1 MAMEFEP
8 FERGSADGDTRRPPW
23 KAVSVLLVGRSA
35 RGSDRLRRRLARH
48 FGLVEFAEDIASAQ
62 ALLPRCHFDCVIVDI
77 EAPDSPAIVW
87 LERLGGAVRAIVTA
101 DRTRPEI
108 AAAALRAGA
117 ADIVLKPVEPEEL
130 LAAVHRLCLATLP
143 LAARDGSSKQ
153 VAARHRH
160 RLLVGESSQIRAVRQ
175 LIARVA
181 PLPATVL
188 VEGETGTG
196 KELVARLLHE
206 QSGRRG
212 PFVPVNCGAIA
223 PELMESELFG
233 HAKGAFT
240 GAHQIR
246 EGLFASARA
255 GTLFLDEI
263 GEMRPDLQ
271 VKLLRALEEG
281 AVRPV
286 GSDREV
292 AVDARIVAS
301 TQPGLGEKVER
312 GAFREDLFYRL
323 NVIHIVLPPLR
334 ERPDDIAVLA
344 SHFMAAVA
352 SENGMPAR
360 PLDADEM
367 QWLESQPW
375 PGNVRELRNVI
386 ERAVLLGEM
395 SRPDTEEITASGSA
409 PVQAYPLEW
418 TLEEVKQHHMQR
430 VLDASNGNRSAAAR
444 KLGVSR
450 KTLERKLGPASP
462 ARNGNRE

>member
-1 MAMEFEP
+1 MGMEHEP
-8 FERGSADGDTRRPPW
+8 FDPGPADGGGRRPPW
-23 KAVSVLLVGRSA
+23 KAVSVLLVAGPA
-35 RGSDRLRRRLARH
+35 LETDRLRRRLARH
-48 FGLVEFAEDIASAQ
+48 FGLVEFAEDTSSAE
-62 ALLPRCHFDCVIVDI
+62 ALLPRCHFDCLIVDVD
-77 EAPDSPAIVW
+77 APDSPALVW

-101 DRTRPEI
+101 DRTRPGI
-108 AAAALRAGA
+108 AASALRAGA
-117 ADIVLKPVEPEEL
+117 AEIVLKPVELEEL
-130 LAAVHRLCLATLP
+130 LAAIHRLCVATSP
-143 LAARDGSSKQ
+143 VSARVVSSKS
-153 VAARHRH
+153 VASRQRH
-160 RLLVGESSQIRAVRQ
+160 RLLVGESSRIRAVRQ
-175 LIARVA
+175 LITRVA

-246 EGLFASARA
+246 EGLFVSARG

-263 GEMRPDLQ
+263 GEMRADLQ

-292 AVDARIVAS
+292 PVDARIVAS
-301 TQPGLGEKVER
+301 TQPGLREKVER
-312 GAFREDLFYRL
+312 GEFREDLFYRL

-352 SENGMPAR
+352 SDNGMPAR
-360 PLDADEM
+360 PLDGDEM

-409 PVQAYPLEW
+409 PGQAYPLEW